1 MVLPAVVALALMQW
15 FTAATSSGEATPVTP
30 HCMALIACFLGYV
43 GFAQLNRK
51 FVFTVEMAWLAAC
64 LVVVGASEAAL
75 RVPVSR
81 GVEIQAQVGLGALL
95 LVGSTFVNHNAVHA
109 WFDGKPQVNPFHVF
123 CATVLV
129 IELGLVAWTIAST
142 PVQWQDVFGLACGLA
157 FTGVGQVVVI
167 AYHATRHFW
176 GWFARG
182 AHQPKKLKPLSF
194 FWLVVGHFSK
204 PSAFA
209 LMGAYLTVTFLL
221 GWMPRSYYDVE
232 ARVNWLHVLLQ
243 VVAVDMFTVINHI
256 AEHVLPALYVPSHK
270 AHHRFIAP
278 VLFNAFDGTNADTT
292 LLILLPLFCTM
303 RLLPMVHC
311 WSYIAFGVTFSTHLC
326 LIHSE
331 WPHPWEPIGDA
342 LAVYSSRDHQAHH
355 KFFNV
360 NYAHFFKTWDRL
372 AGTYRAN
379 LD

>member
-1 MVLPAVVALALMQW
+1 VLTGAGQVAVV
-15 FTAATSSGEATPVTP
+15 
-30 HCMALIACFLGYV
+30 
-43 GFAQLNRK
+43 
-51 FVFTVEMAWLAAC
+51 
-64 LVVVGASEAAL
+64 
-75 RVPVSR
+75 
-81 GVEIQAQVGLGALL
+81 
-95 LVGSTFVNHNAVHA
+95 
-109 WFDGKPQVNPFHVF
+109 
-123 CATVLV
+123 
-129 IELGLVAWTIAST
+129 
-142 PVQWQDVFGLACGLA
+142 
-157 FTGVGQVVVI
+157 
-167 AYHATRHFW
+167 AYHATRHFG

-182 AHQPKKLKPLSF
+182 AHQPNKLKPATPRSF
-194 FWLVVGHFSK
+194 FWLVVGHFAK

-221 GWMPRSYYDVE
+221 GWMPRAYYDVD
-232 ARVNWLHVLLQ
+232 ARVDWLHVLLQ
-243 VVAVDMFTVINHI
+243 VAAVDMFTVINHI
-256 AEHVLPALYVPSHK
+256 AEHALPALYVPSHK